1 MMGTLRKWQKA
12 IRSLIL
18 ESEAFEIIARKT
30 VIGPEITE
38 GLSAQEKNILM
49 EAMKAMEGND
59 DD

>member
-1 MMGTLRKWQKA
+1 M
-12 IRSLIL
+12 SLIL
-18 ESEAFEIIARKT
+18 EAEAFEIIARKR

>member
-1 MMGTLRKWQKA
+1 MKGNLRKWQKA
-12 IRSLIL
+12 MRSLIV
-18 ESEAFEIIARKT
+18 ESEAFEIIARKMA
-30 VIGPEITE
+30 IGPEITE